1 MTPEA
6 TPEHS
11 RLATALRE
19 LRTRTGLSLAALAE
33 RTPYSKSSWERY
45 LNGRT
50 LPPRRAVQDLCRLA
64 GEPEGR
70 LLALWEI
77 AESQWSG
84 RATEA
89 PATPQPSPGPA
100 PSSSGPPSPEPPR
113 KPTQDRPERPER
125 PDRKRLLTV
134 LTSVCAVTLGGVTAV
149 VVMLSDRQG
158 ASDPPPTAPS
168 APGPRCRGASCE
180 GQDPIHMFCGAGPDT
195 LTTERTSTGA
205 RVELRYSPRCEASWA
220 RMWRTRTGDRL
231 EIAAGGPTHRAE
243 VEGQVDTESYV
254 YTVMTAAR
262 PGTVVRAC
270 FRPATADAG
279 RECVD
284 ARVGGRETAD
294 PPAEQRST
302 AGSAARST
310 AKSAAPTATPR
321 PASAAPRRSRPASG

>member
-1 MTPEA
+1 M
-6 TPEHS
+6 
-11 RLATALRE
+11 ALRE

-33 RTPYSKSSWERY
+33 RTTYSKSSWERY
-45 LNGRT
+45 LNGRA

-64 GEPEGR
+64 REPEGR

-84 RATEA
+84 RAAEA
-89 PATPQPSPGPA
+89 PSTPQPSSGPA
-100 PSSSGPPSPEPPR
+100 PSSPGPPSPEPPR
-113 KPTQDRPERPER
+113 RPVQKRPDR

-158 ASDPPPTAPS
+158 ASDSPPTAPS

-243 VEGQVDTESYV
+243 VEGRVDTESYV

-262 PGTVVRAC
+262 PGAVVRAC

-284 ARVGGRETAD
+284 ARVGGRETAG

-302 AGSAARST
+302 AE
-310 AKSAAPTATPR
+310 SAAPTATPR

>member
-6 TPEHS
+6 APEHS
-11 RLATALRE
+11 RLTTALRE

-70 LLALWEI
+70 MLALWEI

-84 RATEA
+84 RAAEA
-89 PATPQPSPGPA
+89 PSTSQPSSGPP

-113 KPTQDRPERPER
+113 KPAQER
-125 PDRKRLLTV
+125 PDRADRKRLMTV

-243 VEGQVDTESYV
+243 VEGRVDTESYV

-270 FRPATADAG
+270 FRPAAADAG

-284 ARVGGRETAD
+284 ARVGRETAD

-302 AGSAARST
+302 AG
-310 AKSAAPTATPR
+310 SAAPTATPR

>member
-11 RLATALRE
+11 RLTTALRE

-84 RATEA
+84 RAAEA
-89 PATPQPSPGPA
+89 PSTPQPSSGP
-100 PSSSGPPSPEPPR
+100 PPPSSGPPSPEPPR
-113 KPTQDRPERPER
+113 KPAQER
-125 PDRKRLLTV
+125 PDRPDRPDRADRKRLMTV

-270 FRPATADAG
+270 FRPAAADAG

-284 ARVGGRETAD
+284 ARVGRETAD

-302 AGSAARST
+302 AG
-310 AKSAAPTATPR
+310 SAAPTATPR

>member
-11 RLATALRE
+11 RLTTALRE

-70 LLALWEI
+70 MLALWEI

-84 RATEA
+84 RAAEA
-89 PATPQPSPGPA
+89 PSTPQPS
-100 PSSSGPPSPEPPR
+100 SGPPR
-113 KPTQDRPERPER
+113 KPAQER
-125 PDRKRLLTV
+125 PDRPDRADRKRLMTV

-231 EIAAGGPTHRAE
+231 EIAASGPTHRAE

-270 FRPATADAG
+270 FRPAAADAG

-284 ARVGGRETAD
+284 ARVGRETTD

-302 AGSAARST
+302 AGG
-310 AKSAAPTATPR
+310 AAPTATPR

>member
-11 RLATALRE
+11 RLTTALRE

-84 RATEA
+84 RAAEA
-89 PATPQPSPGPA
+89 PSTPPP
-100 PSSSGPPSPEPPR
+100 SGPPSPEPPR
-113 KPTQDRPERPER
+113 KPAQDRPDHPDRPDR
-125 PDRKRLLTV
+125 PDRKRLMTV

-270 FRPATADAG
+270 FRPAAADAG

-294 PPAEQRST
+294 PSDPSAEQRST
-302 AGSAARST
+302 AGERGERHGEERGAYRSASPSLRSP
-310 AKSAAPTATPR
+310 SAI
-321 PASAAPRRSRPASG
+321 SSGVWVT

>member
-6 TPEHS
+6 SPERT
-11 RLATALRE
+11 RLTTALRE

-64 GEPEGR
+64 REPEGR

-84 RATEA
+84 RAAQPA
-89 PATPQPSPGPA
+89 PAPPPSPSQPPPPEPA
-100 PSSSGPPSPEPPR
+100 PSPSSPSSPEPPQ
-113 KPTQDRPERPER
+113 KPAAARTDRR
-125 PDRKRLLTV
+125 RLVTV
-134 LTSVCAVTLGGVTAV
+134 LASVCAVTVGGVTAALV
-149 VVMLSDRQG
+149 LLPHRQST
-158 ASDPPPTAPS
+158 ADPPSTAPS

-205 RVELRYSPRCEASWA
+205 HVELRYSPRCDASWA
-220 RMWRTRTGDRL
+220 RMWRTSVGDRL
-231 EIAAGGPTHRAE
+231 DIRADGPTRHAE
-243 VEGQVDTESYV
+243 VADEVDTKSYV
-254 YTVMTAAR
+254 YTVMTATR

-270 FRPATADAG
+270 FRPASADG
-279 RECVD
+279 ERECVD
-284 ARVGGRETAD
+284 ARVGG
-294 PPAEQRST
+294 
-302 AGSAARST
+302 
-310 AKSAAPTATPR
+310 
-321 PASAAPRRSRPASG
+321 